1 MKEVPT
7 QGPAFEAMM
16 REIDAELKAD
26 GKDIT
31 DRPIFAVGEV
41 SIRYDISIPMGG
53 EPERLPPELRPY
65 ATLGEAIHRWYED
78 TYGDRLKVDM
88 CPGRIVVVVD
98 GDLYVLRIPRLF
110 GAVQFVLT
118 REFLAEP
125 GITRGPVTCNV
136 VQLLEGMTAA
146 KAAGL
151 SDASLSAID
160 VAFGIGLPAAY
171 TLENTD
177 HELMYIARGDVAA
190 AVAALMD
197 QGERYGASKWA
208 SLQAAEK
215 VLKTAISLK
224 GAKFKYTH
232 GLKELCKHLSDLGIT
247 LGRRDL
253 IAEIQCSPKI
263 RYGEEPCTRDQAL
276 AAHQASLELVN
287 QLREAGAGF
296 EIGLG

>member
-1 MKEVPT
+1 
-7 QGPAFEAMM
+7 
-16 REIDAELKAD
+16 
-26 GKDIT
+26 
-31 DRPIFAVGEV
+31 
-41 SIRYDISIPMGG
+41 MGG
-53 EPERLPPELRPY
+53 EPGRLPPELRPY
-65 ATLGEAIHRWYED
+65 AALGDAILRWYEG

-88 CPGRIVVVVD
+88 CPGRIVVLVD

-110 GAVQFVLT
+110 GAANFVLT

-125 GITRGPVTCNV
+125 GISRGAVTCNI

-151 SDASLSAID
+151 SDAALSAIN

-171 TLENTD
+171 TLESTD
-177 HELMYIARGDVAA
+177 HELMYTPRRAGAA
-190 AVAALMD
+190 AIAGLMD

-215 VLKTAISLK
+215 VLKTAISIK
-224 GAKFKYTH
+224 GAKFKFTH
-232 GLKELCKHLSDLGIT
+232 GLKELSMHLSDLGIAVDA
-247 LGRRDL
+247 GPL
-253 IAEIQCSPKI
+253 IANIQCSPKI

-287 QLREAGAGF
+287 RLREGGAGF
-296 EIGLG
+296 ELGLG